1 MGGQWNEGMPDHQ
14 DLHHHLGPQGEVDI
28 GVLHQGAL
36 CTSDHQKEG
45 GMMMMAGPLDQVVG
59 AS

>member
-1 MGGQWNEGMPDHQ
+1 MPDHW
-14 DLHHHLGPQGEVDI
+14 DLHHHLGHQGEVDI

-36 CTSDHQKEG
+36 YTSDYQKEG
-45 GMMMMAGPLDQVVG
+45 GMTTMAGPLDQVVG